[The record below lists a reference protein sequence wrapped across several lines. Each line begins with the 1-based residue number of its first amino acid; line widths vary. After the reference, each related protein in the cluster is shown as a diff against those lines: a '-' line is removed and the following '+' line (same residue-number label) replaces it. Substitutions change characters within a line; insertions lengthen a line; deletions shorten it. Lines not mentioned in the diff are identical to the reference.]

1 VFTLNH
7 ALVEKARAVL
17 SEHSN
22 LYWLIGGSCAGKSTI
37 CRALSSRYNLPV
49 YDMDEHIYGSYM
61 GAYSA
66 ERHPAST
73 SWFAA
78 PNPLEWIMGLAWQ
91 EFDAL
96 TRTADAEVL
105 DLLAD
110 DLVRFDRQAP
120 LLTDGGV
127 WHASILAQALS
138 PARIACID
146 TTEQER
152 VRTWE
157 QAADRAEM
165 RGWIS
170 ELPNPTEMWA
180 KFLEHDRLVAQ
191 TIAAESREN
200 AIAVFARNEYPT
212 PDDLARRIAL
222 HIGL

>member
-1 VFTLNH
+1 MFAINH
-7 ALVEKARAVL
+7 TLVEKARAVL
-17 SEHSN
+17 WQRHR

-37 CRALSSRYNLPV
+37 CRALSARYDLPV

-66 ERHPAST
+66 QRHPAST
-73 SWFAA
+73 SWFSA
-78 PNPLEWIMGLAWQ
+78 PNPLQWIMGLTWQ

-96 TRTADAEVL
+96 TCAADAEVL

-110 DLVRFDRQAP
+110 DLATFDPQAP
-120 LLTDGGV
+120 LLIDGGV

-138 PARIACID
+138 PERIACID

-152 VRTWE
+152 VRTWQ
-157 QAADRAEM
+157 QAEDRAEM
-165 RGWIS
+165 RGWMS
-170 ELPNPTEMWA
+170 QLPNPTEMWA

-191 TIAAESREN
+191 TIATESREN
-200 AIAVFARNEYPT
+200 AIAIFVRDEHPT